1 MREHVHYVTFGLDE
15 KWLPGE
21 KMLNRPIGRKRTYKP
36 EKDIAG
42 QYDVSV
48 TYGPGAG
55 LDRLN
60 TDVRLLQYHGNGIIS
75 KERVLQ
81 NTDIVEDPVAEIARR
96 EREDQ
101 RGIIIQRFAGD
112 PNTSLDTLI
121 DALTIQQ
128 EQGVDLIDALMQLRA
143 AGASTQQ
150 QVPPGAAQPGALP
163 EGAAPETQ
171 EALAAG
177 AIPQEG
183 GFEQPAPQFPNAP
196 LPQIFTSNR

>member
-1 MREHVHYVTFGLDE
+1 MREHVHYVTLGLDE

-21 KMLNRPIGRKRTYKP
+21 KMLNRAIGRKRTYKP

-42 QYDVSV
+42 QYEVKV

-60 TDVRLLQYHGNGIIS
+60 TDVRLLQYYGNGVIS

-101 RGIIIQRFAGD
+101 RGIIVQRFAGD

-121 DALTIQQ
+121 DALAIQE
-128 EQGVDLIDALMQLRA
+128 EQGVDLVEALMQLRA

-150 QVPPGAAQPGALP
+150 QAAPEAGMLP

-177 AIPQEG
+177 AIPEEA
-183 GFEQPAPQFPNAP
+183 GFAQPAPQFAP
-196 LPQIFTSNR
+196 PPLAQVFVRNR